1 MNPARDAAAVERSVI
16 GFVFICT
23 DQKKGRCADRN
34 FVREAVLTALFHVPR
49 LGRSHGAQH
58 GEVSQENQ
66 NIER

>member
-23 DQKKGRCADRN
+23 DQKKGRRADRN